1 MSTKSIVPLIKERR
15 EQILLELAP
24 EVTNPELYLSD
35 VNEWHRTVN
44 GPPYKDPNAIKIYTT
59 SRLWVETEF
68 LAEFLRVFVFTGTAN
83 HQKRFDL
90 YLGGLWV
97 MPETALPSLGDLSV
111 DKLMSMFGK
120 PREVAE
126 KLKILNDKKEIV
138 EWITL

>member
-44 GPPYKDPNAIKIYTT
+44 GGSLFKDPNNIKILTMR
-59 SRLWVETEF
+59 SLWAETDF
-68 LAEFLRVFVFTGTAN
+68 LAEFLRVFTGTAN
-83 HQKRFDL
+83 HQERFNL

-120 PREVAE
+120 SREVAE

-138 EWITL
+138 EWIAL

>member
-1 MSTKSIVPLIKERR
+1 MPLIKERR

-44 GPPYKDPNAIKIYTT
+44 SGPAYKDPIAIKIYTT
-59 SRLWVETEF
+59 SSLWAETEF
-68 LAEFLRVFVFTGTAN
+68 LTNFMRVFTRTAN
-83 HQKRFDL
+83 HQERFDL

-120 PREVAE
+120 SREVAE